1 MQTERAS
8 HGNAALAA
16 CKAHL
21 ERFYIPFWHVPGCAT
36 IWQFCPSTCTT
47 SAPPRGIVATG
58 FSPALDVHPITL
70 VGFGTFKVVKR
81 KARTGVNPQTKE
93 KLKIPARKAV
103 KFVAGKTLKESV

>member
-1 MQTERAS
+1 MNKNE
-8 HGNAALAA
+8 LAQA
-16 CKAHL
+16 IAKDGELTHAQAT
-21 ERFYIPFWHVPGCAT
+21 AT
-36 IWQFCPSTCTT
+36 IDAF
-47 SAPPRGIVATG
+47 TG
-58 FSPALDVHPITL
+58 AIQKAMKKGDDITL

>member
-1 MQTERAS
+1 MNKNELSQLIAKDGELTHTQAT
-8 HGNAALAA
+8 
-16 CKAHL
+16 
-21 ERFYIPFWHVPGCAT
+21 AT
-36 IWQFCPSTCTT
+36 IDAF
-47 SAPPRGIVATG
+47 TG
-58 FSPALDVHPITL
+58 AIQKAMKKGDDITL